1 MFLGYVIAY
10 FGKVVAVEVNEPAAA
25 QTFQVEMIVTA
36 TLGVNILIAGAG
48 LAVKG
53 VLSHYAFVNELVKLT
68 IYSRNAHRS
77 ALCVEKCAYLLNVG
91 MFFLIFN
98 EVIQQLFLLLCI
110 IAGIAFHYVSSRDFS
125 LLRVCVKQAL

>member
-1 MFLGYVIAY
+1 M
-10 FGKVVAVEVNEPAAA
+10 NEPAAA

-36 TLGVNILIAGAG
+36 AFGVDILIAGAG

-68 IYSRNAHRS
+68 VYGRNAHRS

-91 MFFLIFN
+91 
-98 EVIQQLFLLLCI
+98 
-110 IAGIAFHYVSSRDFS
+110 YVFPYF
-125 LLRVCVKQAL
+125 